1 MRALRVVD
9 DDGHAQQRNQR
20 EAHRHA
26 VVVIS
31 VDVRIGNELFGRR
44 DVDGFGFFHHGRAH
58 FAQFGGHGGDTV
70 GFLHAPRADVA
81 EGAGLPCGQCH
92 HGQGHGGIGNVVR
105 VQIERQDG
113 LVFGAGN
120 FNEIIAPQ
128 HGCAQFFQFAGKGNV
143 SLDGVSAQAGNAHGF
158 AGQQTC
164 RQKIAGAGSVAF
176 NVQLG
181 GGVVAAGGGDVER
194 AVLAVFHVHAELF
207 H

>member
-1 MRALRVVD
+1 M
-9 DDGHAQQRNQR
+9 
-20 EAHRHA
+20 
-26 VVVIS
+26 VVIS

-44 DVDGFGFFHHGRAH
+44 DVDGFGFFHHSGAH
-58 FAQFGGHGGDTV
+58 FAQFGGHGGDAV
-70 GFLHAPRADVA
+70 GFLYAPRADVA
-81 EGAGLPCGQCH
+81 EGAGLPRGQRH

-128 HGCAQFFQFAGKGNV
+128 HGRAQLFQFAGKGNV
-143 SLDGVSAQAGNAHGF
+143 ALDGVFAQAGNAYGA
-158 AGQQTC
+158 AGQQAS
-164 RQKIAGAGSVAF
+164 RQKVAGAGSVAF

-181 GGVVAAGGGDVER
+181 GGVVTAGGGNVEG